1 MFKLLET
8 IFACFD
14 AIAKRLDVFKVETI
28 GDCYVAVTG
37 LPQPNPQHA
46 VICAQFAYRCLVAM
60 KRLTHQLELTLG
72 PGTSELSLRI
82 GLHSGPVTAGVLRGE
97 KSRFQLFGDTMN
109 TASRMESTGYC
120 GKIQVSEVT
129 ANLLSEAGK
138 GYWLTKRSGTVAVKG
153 KGEMQVRRAV
163 PCPCGCIMYVCSTRV
178 CVRVCVRD
186 RHGGSTS
193 FVR

>member
-8 IFACFD
+8 IYACFD
-14 AIAKRLDVFKVETI
+14 DIAKRLDVFKVETI

-46 VICAQFAYRCLVAM
+46 VVCAQFAYRCLVAM

-97 KSRFQLFGDTMN
+97 KARFQLFGDTMN
-109 TASRMESTGYC
+109 TASRMERTGDA

-129 ANLLSEAGK
+129 ASLLTEAGK
-138 GYWLTKRSGTVAVKG
+138 GYWLTKRIGTVAVKG
-153 KGEMQVRRAV
+153 KGEMQVSRFVPWARECIIHIFAHHHGRVWDRR
-163 PCPCGCIMYVCSTRV
+163 
-178 CVRVCVRD
+178 
-186 RHGGSTS
+186 GGSNP
-193 FVR
+193 FVS